1 MSTVVTQS
9 FVLNVTGLLDPT
21 LKCID
26 NFDKGDKVLH
36 PTSALSKSAKKQLS
50 KVSNVLKVNSKDT
63 RTTSGASIVN
73 FEHKFGIYL
82 QFVLLLLLN
91 SNK

>member
-26 NFDKGDKVLH
+26 KFDKGDKVLH
-36 PTSALSKSAKKQLS
+36 PASALSKSAKKTVEQ
-50 KVSNVLKVNSKDT
+50 
-63 RTTSGASIVN
+63 SI
-73 FEHKFGIYL
+73 KCT
-82 QFVLLLLLN
+82 Q
-91 SNK
+91 S